1 MAISDSIQ
9 TLSAAF
15 SFGILLQTAIS
26 SFVIYIS
33 GHGSTI
39 FQDRRRLV
47 LITFILSSALWAQI
61 GFINFLIPSR
71 SANICQGTIA
81 TSTFFD
87 QAART
92 LSGAFL
98 LWTVARV
105 SKSPAERYGLGFLIG
120 ARAVSG
126 IVFVVFTRQQ
136 FAPLCV
142 PRSSELP
149 VSILVIGL
157 DTIIIGLVT
166 IRIFTLGF
174 WGSSNGMQSTSNK
187 EHGKALV
194 LFTVGFAIWTG
205 TSVTLHLGLVS
216 IILLL
221 RTAIPATGL
230 GILLTIATIWSEAL
244 LSARE
249 PEVGTPESQS
259 PFIAPPRPQFNSIS
273 TGDGSPRSG
282 NRMTTNGRLFVV
294 NPSSTPGDSPQLQN
308 YRDDGPQAN
317 FGNIMVNTRSVEI
330 ATGAFPAD
338 ASTERGMLGTSTNV
352 MGGVIT
358 TISAPLPLIPSIQ
371 RSRPIW
377 DGEDPET
384 IQKRSF
390 FSRSRQ
396 PPRSGPRKL
405 AISQPIL
412 INTEESSGT
421 PFSKMQTVDLAT
433 AAANERAR
441 RDEAAG
447 RRLLVA
453 TRPAPPV
460 PAGLD
465 PYDALKRSVSTVR
478 KKPSGNYKDLKYQA
492 SQSSVSSNG
501 SSSSSNLSPGLQDV
515 RKRSPRQLNGF
526 DIDEKR
532 KYYKPAV
539 ANTLPSNPKAKNF
552 QPTPEKRQTIMFM
565 KDIVYDDPGLVDS
578 IINEV
583 PNFSKKPNPT
593 MDRSKSVGLAAK
605 PSILHR
611 ARPYKKTRDS
621 EGLFFPSEPSPNHR
635 RNRSSSSVLR
645 APHIGSPTV
654 LPPLPAP
661 PADLAQMRGLL
672 KDHIHNMTNDEK
684 VSMLFPMPPVG
695 TFRTQ
700 RRSSVPSLPS
710 SVSTTDAP
718 EVISKDDAAS
728 RRSSRRSTIISIL
741 PVETKGNLS
750 PKKHTRKLIQR
761 DTYRSTLNAAVPDV
775 GNDVVPIRKSNIPPQ
790 KMYSAFTETT
800 DSSDDGNVTR
810 GSEWLHEPLPALP
823 KIYTSARDSS
833 SSTADSLL
841 KDHKFMSIM
850 MGYDPTE
857 APVTRAGPTSFLHD
871 SSQTF
876 GTEGFKTPIA
886 DTPTVDVPAIKTWH
900 TRIGDE
906 IPAFSNRRNHSRSK
920 SVPPTPLILRTAKNK
935 PSLQKPLPVPAAV
948 IDTPN
953 RALQEIQNQLKQLEE
968 PDMLPFIRDRS
979 SSLGDATQDQRDD
992 LLAEM
997 EKEVGEQENR
1007 WQQLHDNIDR
1017 DSKGSE
1023 DFTPWTTRR
1032 NSVASITSINTASI
1046 KEAKKARV
1054 RSIIEAAQNIVT
1066 VTGTRNGEIAKPGLW
1081 KDKLEEAQKSY
1092 VNNAPSFSN
1101 SLSASKIVT
1110 AKQASI
1116 KAVVAGGCAVV
1127 AIPCPNQR
1135 TAKSAQLWI
1144 PCSPKP
1150 AEVVGLMWTLPQQ
1163 PIQVRPCS
1171 PEPAALCVRPA
1182 QRRTIEPLHLES
1194 LHMWFKTSPTRV
1206 RPTTGLW
1213 RSKNTRP
1220 ASIVTR
1226 PKTQKPLRKSR
1237 AMTFLPDIVES
1248 PSPLPHKRD
1257 TLGIFQFP
1265 WGEKSDQAVYQPAL
1279 PTISNLPRLVLPN
1292 TLGSND
1298 FNEEYSSSFFDDYD
1312 DQDYHS
1318 DSTSIAD
1325 SPSDEAS
1332 DDGFDDST
1340 LWEIANLLDSS
1351 EVPSRHSLLPQIR
1364 IIEDY
1369 DDSEDEAAPASRAP
1383 VVRFMPIMPL
1393 SPNPKSPNPKSPMD
1407 SDPEALALS
1416 PLASP
1421 QMQWPIPPASPE
1433 APAADILPN
1442 NRAAGWDGKSHLPS
1456 GPRDTAAFKKKQA
1469 LKASASKATS
1479 YLWTPPKAKVAV
1491 ISSGLFTLDGSKEV
1505 RVVTTQE
1512 PAAIA
1517 MFSKPRPNTA
1527 PLPIITSTKLWSD
1540 NRRATV
1546 FTFDWISESTVRARS
1561 PSIGPSSGNTSPGTA
1576 TSDVFSMK
1584 TVSTKA
1590 SSLWSERNPAVM
1602 DVPFMLVEAAPVKG
1616 TKITKAPRARHAATP
1631 AEWDAAL
1638 QEAIKASA
1646 IRPKKVGAT
1655 KEMWTLALEEA
1666 IQASAPRPAKPA
1678 QRPPKKS
1685 LWSTAISLIKPS
1697 EKSVPLWSVQNSQDA
1712 NKVSSITPVADPA
1725 FKRSSVKISSEL
1737 PKLDSASLWSVTQ
1750 PVDVTPTVRS
1760 WLHEAPPVSQVELV
1774 VTQSLPI
1781 MWTPPAQSPSRPTSS
1796 SSSTELWQPR
1806 GPQREQQTPKMV
1818 MSITPTISP
1827 AFKKSSAKISTEL
1840 PKLNSTSLWSAIE
1853 PVVATSTVRNWLHES
1868 AIESPVQPAAAP
1880 QALNNGLWTP
1890 TPAPAQP
1897 KAISSSFGLW
1907 EPSTHTPSPRSA
1919 RTTFFDEPIS
1929 TPSPATG
1936 RRSKTAGGASS
1947 LEELPAL
1954 ESSQLWSVGRA
1965 TSAKMAEV
1973 KERDWIRERRAN
1985 KVAFRY

>member
-1 MAISDSIQ
+1 MAISDSVQ

-15 SFGILLQTAIS
+15 SFGILLQTAVS
-26 SFVIYIS
+26 SFVIYLS

-39 FQDRRRLV
+39 FQGRRRLV

-61 GFINFLIPSR
+61 GFLNFLIPSR
-71 SANICQGTIA
+71 SSNICQGTIA

-98 LWTVARV
+98 LWTVAHV
-105 SKSPAERYGLGFLIG
+105 PKSSAEKYGLGSLIG

-126 IVFVVFTRQQ
+126 IVFVAFTRPQY
-136 FAPLCV
+136 APLCV
-142 PRSSELP
+142 PRSEALP
-149 VSILVIGL
+149 VSILVIGV
-157 DTIIIGLVT
+157 DAIILGLVA
-166 IRIFTLGF
+166 IRLFTLGF
-174 WGSSNGMQSTSNK
+174 CGSSNGIQSTSNR
-187 EHGKALV
+187 EQGKALA
-194 LFTVGFAIWTG
+194 LFTAGFAIWTG
-205 TSVTLHLGLVS
+205 TSVTLHLGLSS

-230 GILLTIATIWSEAL
+230 GILLTIAAIWSEAL
-244 LSARE
+244 LSPRE
-249 PEVGTPESQS
+249 AEAGTPESQS
-259 PFIAPPRPQFNSIS
+259 PFIAPPRPRFNSTS
-273 TGDGSPRSG
+273 TGEGSPMSSTRVA
-282 NRMTTNGRLFVV
+282 TNGRLFVV
-294 NPSSTPGDSPQLQN
+294 NPSSTPGDSPQLQS
-308 YRDDGPQAN
+308 YRDGPQSN
-317 FGNIMVNTRSVEI
+317 FGNIMVNTRSVDI
-330 ATGAFPAD
+330 ATGVLSAD
-338 ASTERGMLGTSTNV
+338 SPTERRSLGASTSI
-352 MGGVIT
+352 MGGVTT
-358 TISAPLPLIPSIQ
+358 TIAAPLPVIPSIQ

-377 DGEDPET
+377 DGENPDAK
-384 IQKRSF
+384 QKRSF
-390 FSRSRQ
+390 FGRSKQ
-396 PPRSGPRKL
+396 SAQSGPRKL

-412 INTEESSGT
+412 INTDEPSGA
-421 PFSKMQTVDLAT
+421 PLKMQTVDLAT

-441 RDEAAG
+441 REEAVN
-447 RRLLVA
+447 RRMLVA
-453 TRPAPPV
+453 TRPAPAP
-460 PAGLD
+460 PTGLD
-465 PYDALKRSVSTVR
+465 PSEALKRSISTVR
-478 KKPSGNYKDLKYQA
+478 KKPSGNYKNLKYQN
-492 SQSSVSSNG
+492 SQSSVRSNG
-501 SSSSSNLSPGLQDV
+501 SSSSSSLPPGFKDV

-532 KYYKPAV
+532 QYYKPAI
-539 ANTLPSNPKAKNF
+539 ANTLPSNPKMKDF
-552 QPTPEKRQTIMFM
+552 QPMPEERQTIMFM
-565 KDIVYDDPGLVDS
+565 KDIVYDDPGLVVS

-583 PNFSKKPNPT
+583 PNFSKKPKAP
-593 MDRSKSVGLAAK
+593 MDRSKSVGFSTK

-621 EGLFFPSEPSPNHR
+621 EGVFFPSEPSPNHR

-645 APHIGSPTV
+645 APRIGSPTS

-695 TFRTQ
+695 TFKSQ

-710 SVSTTDAP
+710 SVSVLSMSTDNAP
-718 EVISKDDAAS
+718 EVISKDEFIS

-750 PKKHTRKLIQR
+750 PKKHTRKLIRR
-761 DTYRSTLNAAVPDV
+761 DTYRSTLNASVPDV
-775 GNDVVPIRKSNIPPQ
+775 DNDVVQIRKSSIPSE
-790 KMYSAFTETT
+790 KMYSSFTETT
-800 DSSDDGNVTR
+800 DSSDDGNAVKDAD
-810 GSEWLHEPLPALP
+810 WLHEPLPALP
-823 KIYTSARDSS
+823 KRYTAQRDSS

-841 KDHKFMSIM
+841 KDTKFMSIM
-850 MGYDPTE
+850 MGYNPTE
-857 APVTRAGPTSFLHD
+857 APTTRAGPTSFHD

-876 GTEGFKTPIA
+876 GTKGIKTATVKTPST
-886 DTPTVDVPAIKTWH
+886 DTCH
-900 TRIGDE
+900 TRIGDQ
-906 IPAFSNRRNHSRSK
+906 IPAFSTRQNHSRSK

-935 PSLQKPLPVPAAV
+935 ASLAQKPLPAVV

-953 RALQEIQNQLKQLEE
+953 RALQEIQAQLKQLEE

-979 SSLGDATQDQRDD
+979 SSLGDATQVQRDD

-1007 WQQLHDNIDR
+1007 WQQLHENIDR

-1032 NSVASITSINTASI
+1032 NSVASITSVNTVSI
-1046 KEAKKARV
+1046 KEARKARV
-1054 RSIIEAAQNIVT
+1054 RSIVEAAQNIVT
-1066 VTGTRNGEIAKPGLW
+1066 VTSTRNGEIAKPGLW

-1092 VNNAPSFSN
+1092 ANNAPSFSN
-1101 SLSASKIVT
+1101 SLSTAKVVT

-1116 KAVVAGGCAVV
+1116 RAVVAGGCAVV
-1127 AIPCPNQR
+1127 AIPCQNQR
-1135 TAKSAQLWI
+1135 TARPQLWK
-1144 PCSPKP
+1144 PCSPK
-1150 AEVVGLMWTLPQQ
+1150 AVEVVGLTWTPPLQ

-1194 LHMWFKTSPTRV
+1194 LHMWYMPTPTRV
-1206 RPTTGLW
+1206 RPTPGLW

-1226 PKTQKPLRKSR
+1226 PKTQKPIRKSR

-1248 PSPLPHKRD
+1248 PSPLPHKRE

-1279 PTISNLPRLVLPN
+1279 PTISNLPRLLLPN

-1318 DSTSIAD
+1318 HSTSLDAD

-1369 DDSEDEAAPASRAP
+1369 DDSDDEVVPAGRAP

-1407 SDPEALALS
+1407 SDPEAFALTPRS
-1416 PLASP
+1416 GT
-1421 QMQWPIPPASPE
+1421 QMQFPVPPISSVEPE
-1433 APAADILPN
+1433 AFITDIRLDG
-1442 NRAAGWDGKSHLPS
+1442 RSDWWDGKSHLPS
-1456 GPRDTAAFKKKQA
+1456 GPRDTVAFKKKQA

-1479 YLWTPPKAKVAV
+1479 YLWTPPKATAAAV
-1491 ISSGLFTLDGSKEV
+1491 SSGLFTLDASKKV
-1505 RVVTTQE
+1505 GDVTTEE

-1517 MFSKPRPNTA
+1517 MFTKPRPNTA
-1527 PLPIITSTKLWSD
+1527 PLPIISSTKLWSD
-1540 NRRATV
+1540 SRRASV
-1546 FTFDWISESTVRARS
+1546 FTFDWISESTVRPTS
-1561 PSIGPSSGNTSPGTA
+1561 PSVGTSSGNTSPGMA
-1576 TSDVFSMK
+1576 TESDEYSVR

-1590 SSLWSERNPAVM
+1590 SSLRSERNIIAM
-1602 DVPFMLVEAAPVKG
+1602 DVPFMLVESFSAREIKK
-1616 TKITKAPRARHAATP
+1616 TKPRSRAMNAATP

-1638 QEAIKASA
+1638 KDAIKASA
-1646 IRPKKVGAT
+1646 IPARKLRAT
-1655 KEMWTLALEEA
+1655 KEMWAHALEEA
-1666 IQASAPRPAKPA
+1666 LQAAAQKPVKQA
-1678 QRPPKKS
+1678 QSPSKKS
-1685 LWSTAISLIKPS
+1685 LWSTAISLIRPS
-1697 EKSVPLWSVQNSQDA
+1697 EKSAPLWSVQKSQVA
-1712 NKVSSITPVADPA
+1712 GKVASITPVADPA

-1737 PKLDSASLWSVTQ
+1737 PKLDSTSLWSVTH
-1750 PVDVTPTVRS
+1750 PVATTATVRS
-1760 WLHEAPPVSQVELV
+1760 WLHEAPPVSQVQLV

-1781 MWTPPAQSPSRPTSS
+1781 MWAPPAQSPSSPTSS
-1796 SSSTELWQPR
+1796 TSSKDLWQPR
-1806 GPQREQQTPKMV
+1806 GSQSEQQNPKMIT
-1818 MSITPTISP
+1818 SITPTISP
-1827 AFKKSSAKISTEL
+1827 AFKKSSARISTEL
-1840 PKLNSTSLWSAIE
+1840 PKLNSTALWSATE
-1853 PVVATSTVRNWLHES
+1853 PVAATATVRSWLHES
-1868 AIESPVQPAAAP
+1868 AIQSPVQPAEAP
-1880 QALNNGLWTP
+1880 QVINTGLWTP
-1890 TPAPAQP
+1890 PARAQP
-1897 KAISSSFGLW
+1897 NPVSTSNGLW
-1907 EPSTHTPSPRSA
+1907 EPSTCAPAQRSA
-1919 RTTFFDEPIS
+1919 PITLFAEPIS
-1929 TPSPATG
+1929 APSPATG
-1936 RRSKTAGGASS
+1936 RKSKTADLG
-1947 LEELPAL
+1947 ELPAL
-1954 ESSQLWSVGRA
+1954 ESSQLWSLSRA
-1965 TSAKMAEV
+1965 TV
-1973 KERDWIRERRAN
+1973 PKEDVLKKRRDWIRERRTS